1 MLKRQSKN
9 KMNTS
14 AILHIMTKAA
24 EKASLG
30 LIRDFGELEKLQI
43 SKKGFKNFVTS
54 ADRNSERKIIEELS
68 KARPDF
74 SFLCEES
81 GLIKGQNESLTWI
94 VDPIDGTT
102 NFMRGIPYFAINIAL
117 MNNEEIVAG
126 ITLDPIRGDCFR
138 AETGLGAFVNN
149 RNRLRVSMRESMEE
163 SMIATRIPLDLDVKI
178 SNSGAFVR
186 KTGSLALDLA
196 YLSAGKYDAVIS
208 SDACLWDIAS
218 GITLVR
224 ESGGFLEY
232 VKKSC
237 GKYNVIAASSMK
249 IMKYLSGLIG

>member
-1 MLKRQSKN
+1 
-9 KMNTS
+9 MNTS

-24 EKASLG
+24 EKAAFG

-43 SKKGFKNFVTS
+43 SRKGFKNFVTS
-54 ADRNSERKIIEELS
+54 ADRNSECKIMKELS

-81 GLIKGQNESLTWI
+81 GFTSGQNNSLTWV

-117 MNNEEIVAG
+117 MNREEVVAG
-126 ITLDPIRGDCFR
+126 VTFDPIRGDYFV
-138 AETGLGAFVNN
+138 AETGLGAFVSH
-149 RNRLRVSMRESMEE
+149 RNRLRVSMRENLEE
-163 SMIATRIPLDLDVKI
+163 AVIATRVPLDLDIKI
-178 SNSGAFVR
+178 SNLGAFVR

-208 SDACLWDIAS
+208 SDAYLWDIAS
-218 GITLVR
+218 GIILVK

-237 GKYNVIAASSMK
+237 GKYDIIAASSTK
-249 IMKYLSGLIG
+249 IMKCLNG